1 MANSTAINSETMIYR
16 VWRYV
21 PKWTLWETKSDN
33 GMRYYSLEYQDE
45 KKGTARSVQFIS
57 KAITARLRYMR
68 DYRPELL
75 MEQLN
80 NGTLYINL
88 LRLDRKVTNAIDK
101 QVMKWQ
107 ETDKEYL
114 AAEGDFLEQYCIS
127 QRMRME
133 AENLIYDA
141 MVYV

>member
-1 MANSTAINSETMIYR
+1 MAKSTAINSETMVYR

-21 PKWTLWETKSDN
+21 PKWTLWETKEDN
-33 GMRYYSLEYQDE
+33 GIRYYSLEYQNVE
-45 KKGTARSVQFIS
+45 KGTARTVQFFSEI
-57 KAITARLRYMR
+57 INARLRYMR
-68 DYRPELL
+68 DYQPELL

-80 NGTLYINL
+80 KGTLYLNL
-88 LRLDRKVTNAIDK
+88 LRLERKVNNSIDK

-114 AAEGDFLEQYCIS
+114 AARGDFLQQYAIS
-127 QRMRME
+127 QRMRMD
-133 AENLIYDA
+133 AEHLLYDA